1 MVLADRSLVIKNAVA
16 AEYPVTRT
24 ARMTYSGTGY
34 GAGYARGQQADIGQ
48 ARVRTRRD
56 ALEGRG

>member
-1 MVLADRSLVIKNAVA
+1 ME

-34 GAGYARGQQADIGQ
+34 GAGFAKGQQADIGTR
-48 ARVRTRRD
+48 RVRGSG
-56 ALEGRG
+56 GRELDSGTS